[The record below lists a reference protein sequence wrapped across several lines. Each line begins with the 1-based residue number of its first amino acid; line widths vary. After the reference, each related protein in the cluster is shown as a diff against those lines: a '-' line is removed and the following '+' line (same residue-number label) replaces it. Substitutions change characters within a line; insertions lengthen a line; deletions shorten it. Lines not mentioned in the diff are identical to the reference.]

1 MLPLYEEPV
10 CEWNRPVVYL
20 SQAPHRVARGLARVM
35 SIRSFH
41 AGFHVSRLLACRLL
55 KLNSN
60 TPGYLARRART
71 TYKID
76 VARVSSARRGSG
88 FRPAPGG
95 DPLTLEGARRG
106 VTLLAIALIATS
118 N

>member
-1 MLPLYEEPV
+1 MSTACMLPLYEEPV

-60 TPGYLARRART
+60 TPGTAS
-71 TYKID
+71 YKID
-76 VARVSSARRGSG
+76 VARVSSA
-88 FRPAPGG
+88 PAAVPASAPPQGM
-95 DPLTLEGARRG
+95 TLEGARRG
-106 VTLLAIALIATS
+106 VTLFWL
-118 N
+118 